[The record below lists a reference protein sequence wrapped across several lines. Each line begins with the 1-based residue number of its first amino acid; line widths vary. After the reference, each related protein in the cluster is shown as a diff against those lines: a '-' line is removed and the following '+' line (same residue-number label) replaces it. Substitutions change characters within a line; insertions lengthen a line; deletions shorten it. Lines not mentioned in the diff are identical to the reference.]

1 MAPPTPDKIYDYLA
15 TALLSDLE
23 GHVAYEWTFL
33 TDRVWRFHRTTSN
46 AVDKRMRELVQDGR
60 LVALRVDCSGLV
72 FLPPSEKPE
81 DRIAATYF
89 TYHKSHEWAKEEYG
103 TVSIKRTPNR
113 ENLWR
118 SGVRHLYM
126 TKAAYEVMI
135 ADLTAKSAAKWE
147 RQRQRSTDE
156 RARLKDAL
164 TTLAPD
170 AIEVLNRLRMQVPDL
185 RVEPRLSPIDRLS
198 DEGPE
203 EVTLSIHVYD
213 QAAFLPLLDILRR
226 GLPPQ
231 EG

>member
-1 MAPPTPDKIYDYLA
+1 MAPPTHDKIYNYLT

-23 GHVAYEWTFL
+23 GHVAYEWSFL
-33 TDRVWRFHRTTSN
+33 VDRVWRFHQTTSN
-46 AVDKRMRELVQDGR
+46 AVDKRMRELVKDGR
-60 LVALRVDCSGLV
+60 LVALRVDCTGLV
-72 FLPPSEKPE
+72 FPPRSEKPE
-81 DRIAATYF
+81 DRVAATYF
-89 TYHKSHEWAKEEYG
+89 TYHKPYRFSKEEYG
-103 TVSIKRTPNR
+103 TVSIKRTPNQ

-126 TKAAYEVMI
+126 TKASYDAMI
-135 ADLTAKSAAKWE
+135 TDLTAKSAAKWE
-147 RQRQRSTDE
+147 RQRQRSTDA
-156 RARLKDAL
+156 RSRLKDAL
-164 TTLAPD
+164 AALAPD
-170 AIEVLNRLRMQVPDL
+170 AIGVLNRLRMQVPDL
-185 RVEPRLSPIDRLS
+185 RVEPRLSRTDRLS